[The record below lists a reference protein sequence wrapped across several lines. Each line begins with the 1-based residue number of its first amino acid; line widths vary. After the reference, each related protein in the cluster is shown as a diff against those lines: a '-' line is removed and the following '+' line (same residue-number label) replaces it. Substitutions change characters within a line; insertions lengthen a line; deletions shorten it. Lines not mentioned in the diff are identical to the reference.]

1 MASVK
6 QLKKKV
12 KSLCDNVQNECY
24 VELLFGT
31 SNEVELIWSIMSRC
45 DKLQQET
52 IRKINS
58 KESKRLP
65 AKERRAYF
73 KTLSDSFYSKTMGFI
88 NDMNTIIP

>member
-31 SNEVELIWSIMSRC
+31 SNEIELIWSIMSRC

-58 KESKRLP
+58 KESKKLP
-65 AKERRAYF
+65 SKERRTYF
-73 KTLSDSFYSKTMGFI
+73 KSLSDNFYSKTMEFI

>member
-1 MASVK
+1 MASVR

-31 SNEVELIWSIMSRC
+31 SNEVELIWSIMTRC
-45 DKLQQET
+45 DKLHHE
-52 IRKINS
+52 ILRKINS
-58 KESKRLP
+58 KEPKKLP
-65 AKERRAYF
+65 SKERKAYYKALSEDF
-73 KTLSDSFYSKTMGFI
+73 YCKTLGFI